1 MGASTMTKRSW
12 IQTIILPV
20 TVLALA
26 ANVQAQG
33 KGKGGGQGQAKV
45 EQKQQAKAEQKPEQG
60 APKAGKQSSAPV
72 VAHGQPTGQE
82 HGRPQNVGQARAAEN
97 RSAPAAENHIAHA
110 ATRHEGVAKGY
121 SVDKTLPAS
130 ANASPRASDALAPN
144 HGREVS
150 RFARDL
156 TQSEVRPV
164 AVRFVSSNRP
174 AEYVTGGA
182 IAYAFARGIPE
193 NALVIVPTG
202 SDVWI
207 RNRQGVALVDLDDD
221 RARNLGIWEVSPL
234 AEPPKQGA
242 PSFCRSGAGHPVW
255 GRQWCLQK
263 GFGLGTSPNV
273 EWAAARDIGN
283 LTFLQPITTSTL
295 TRDALL
301 SLLGPVA
308 FNRLAL
314 HALTLGYTDPLTGIW
329 RTDATGPNV
338 LFVNSGQWPIAEVV
352 DENRDQRPDLMLV
365 ALRPW

>member
-1 MGASTMTKRSW
+1 
-12 IQTIILPV
+12 
-20 TVLALA
+20 
-26 ANVQAQG
+26 
-33 KGKGGGQGQAKV
+33 
-45 EQKQQAKAEQKPEQG
+45 
-60 APKAGKQSSAPV
+60 
-72 VAHGQPTGQE
+72 
-82 HGRPQNVGQARAAEN
+82 
-97 RSAPAAENHIAHA
+97 
-110 ATRHEGVAKGY
+110 
-121 SVDKTLPAS
+121 
-130 ANASPRASDALAPN
+130 
-144 HGREVS
+144 
-150 RFARDL
+150 
-156 TQSEVRPV
+156 V

>member
-72 VAHGQPTGQE
+72 VARGQQMAPAR
-82 HGRPQNVGQARAAEN
+82 GRQQNAGQARAAEN
-97 RSAPAAENHIAHA
+97 
-110 ATRHEGVAKGY
+110 
-121 SVDKTLPAS
+121 
-130 ANASPRASDALAPN
+130 
-144 HGREVS
+144 
-150 RFARDL
+150 

>member
-1 MGASTMTKRSW
+1 MTKRCW

-20 TVLALA
+20 TVFALA
-26 ANVQAQG
+26 ANAQAQG
-33 KGKGGGQGQAKV
+33 KGKGEGQGQAKV
-45 EQKQQAKAEQKPEQG
+45 EQKQQAKAEQKPEQAG
-60 APKAGKQSSAPV
+60 PKPKQSSEPV
-72 VAHGQPTGQE
+72 VARGQQMSPE
-82 HGRPQNVGQARAAEN
+82 RGRSQNAGQARAAEN
-97 RSAPAAENHIAHA
+97 RGAPAAENHIAHA
-110 ATRHEGVAKGY
+110 ATRHEAFPKGY
-121 SVDKTLPAS
+121 AVDKTLPAS
-130 ANASPRASDALAPN
+130 AHASPRASDAN

-193 NALVIVPTG
+193 NALVIAPSG

-207 RNRQGVALVDLDDD
+207 RNRKGVALVDLDDD
-221 RARNLGIWEVSPL
+221 GARNLGVWEVSPL
-234 AEPPKQGA
+234 AEPPRQGA
-242 PSFCRSGAGHPVW
+242 PSFCQSGAGHPVW

>member
-1 MGASTMTKRSW
+1 MTNRCW
-12 IQTIILPV
+12 IQTIVLPV
-20 TVLALA
+20 TVIALA
-26 ANVQAQG
+26 ANAQAQG
-33 KGKGGGQGQAKV
+33 KGKGEGQGQAKV
-45 EQKQQAKAEQKPEQG
+45 EQKQQAKAEQKTEQAG
-60 APKAGKQSSAPV
+60 PKPGKQSSAPA
-72 VAHGQPTGQE
+72 VARGQQMAPE
-82 HGRPQNVGQARAAEN
+82 RGRPQNAGQARAAEN
-97 RSAPAAENHIAHA
+97 HVAHA
-110 ATRHEGVAKGY
+110 ATRHEPGAKGN
-121 SVDKTLPAS
+121 SIDKTLPAS
-130 ANASPRASDALAPN
+130 ANASPRASVALGPN

-150 RFARDL
+150 RFSRDL

-164 AVRFVSSNRP
+164 VVRFVSSNRP
-174 AEYVTGGA
+174 AEYMTGGA

-193 NALVIVPTG
+193 NALVIAPSG

-207 RNRQGVALVDLDDD
+207 RNKKGVALVDLNDDG
-221 RARNLGIWEVSPL
+221 ARNLGVWQVSPL

-263 GFGLGTSPNV
+263 GFGLGNSPDL
-273 EWAAARDIGN
+273 EWAAARDIGD
-283 LTFLQPITTSTL
+283 LTFVHPITTSTL

-314 HALTLGYTDPLTGIW
+314 HALTLGYTEPLTGIW
-329 RTDATGPNV
+329 RSDATGPNV

-352 DENRDQRPDLMLV
+352 DGNRDQRPDLMLV